1 VNLQKCAFVAEIVG
15 SIAVVITLVV
25 LIFEVRGN
33 TDAILAGNRQS
44 IAARTGDFALTVA
57 GNPELAAIQA
67 QVLGADTSTEVQ
79 QASSYMV
86 AVMQLVQE
94 SYFLYQDGLL
104 DDAIWRTR
112 GNFAVNSVRSEFG
125 RARYERLKQTGVLAP
140 EFTQWL
146 DAEAAKEASQQNR

>member
-1 VNLQKCAFVAEIVG
+1 MNLQKAALLAEIVG
-15 SIAVVITLVV
+15 SIAVVVTLVV

-44 IAARTGDFALTVA
+44 IAERTGEFALAVA

-67 QVLGADTSTEVQ
+67 QALGGNPVETQ
-79 QASSYMV
+79 QANSYMV
-86 AVMQLVQE
+86 AVLQLVQE
-94 SYFLYQDGLL
+94 SYFLHKDGLL

-112 GNFAVNSVRSEFG
+112 ANFALGNIRFEFG

>member
-1 VNLQKCAFVAEIVG
+1 MNLQKWALVAEIVG
-15 SIAVVITLVV
+15 SVAVVVTLVV

-33 TDAILAGNRQS
+33 TEALLAGNRQS

-67 QVLGADTSTEVQ
+67 QVLGATTSAEIQ

-86 AVMQLVQE
+86 ATMQLVQE
-94 SYFLYQDGLL
+94 SYFMYRDGLL
-104 DDAIWRTR
+104 DEAIWRTR
-112 GNFAVNSVRSEFG
+112 ANFAVGSVRSEFG
-125 RARYERLKQTGVLAP
+125 RARYDRLKQSGVLVP

-146 DAEAAKEASQQNR
+146 DAEVAKQAGDQNR